1 MTRVEFRMPGRL
13 HIPTRFFGRFTWKDI
28 VRLAL
33 PVIVCFLVID
43 SSPSA
48 GTVMWLTA
56 AGLAGVLWYG
66 FTPFNQHLD
75 ELSSNAV
82 RWYIGQRNIEPARIA
97 EKKEDH
103 LVTSNGTTIGV
114 IEVDPTNLEMRTEA
128 EQHALVSIYRNLFE
142 TISYPIEIHSRQEAL
157 SLEEYLHNIADNKSP
172 DRILQKDYL
181 EYINHLDKQ
190 AVSQTRHYIVVRVE
204 PEGQRWVEK
213 RLREQLLFLDRQEY
227 KQDQE
232 ILINELDSRCRDI
245 LDTLNTADLSANR
258 LTKQKLWSA
267 SYIPSLYHSD
277 GSPRYTSTPN
287 ENGRGD
293 YRRTLCVTE
302 YPTSIDAGWT
312 GQILQTSGLVDV
324 VQIIE
329 PRNTSKTVRKL
340 QRLSEKVNAEID
352 SFLAQGYRG
361 TNKLEGLL
369 DDIEWFLDLL
379 ADREDIP
386 VDYGVYITTH
396 SENQAECQQTFE
408 KVCNRL
414 ETMQLDYRK
423 PVFQTDLAYYTDS
436 PFYLDRLEEGL
447 LVPAG
452 AAAASFP
459 FSTRDNSQQTGVI
472 YGVNTQDESPALFD
486 RFSWSS
492 HSMARM
498 GMVGSGKSYAAKI
511 ELLRAYIAYPDLQLI
526 IVDPKNEYRSI
537 ARTLNGS
544 TYTLKQGRNYSFRD
558 DVVCFQ
564 VEERGQEENTGLLVD
579 LVQQIYS
586 AVSQNQQ
593 KTLVVIDE
601 ARILMNDETGRRVL
615 NRFVLEGRDTNTAV
629 TLISQNASH
638 FTYCR
643 EGREILDNMP
653 GKVFM
658 RHDRVPDSVVDY
670 FRLSQREEQELYE
683 LKTGT
688 DSRYSE
694 ALFKVSGRLDT
705 RVRVESTPQ
714 EHVLIDR
721 GRS

>member
-1 MTRVEFRMPGRL
+1 MARVEFRMPGRL
-13 HIPTRFFGRFTWKDI
+13 HIPTRFFGRLTWKDI

-33 PVIVCFLVID
+33 PVILCFLIID

-48 GTVMWLTA
+48 ATAIWLAA
-56 AGLAGVLWYG
+56 AGLTGILWYS

-75 ELSSNAV
+75 ELSTNAI
-82 RWYIGQRNIEPARIA
+82 RWYIGQRNIETVQIT
-97 EKKEDH
+97 EKLEDH
-103 LVTSNGTTIGV
+103 LLTSNKTVIGV
-114 IEVDPTNLEMRTEA
+114 IEVNPANLEMRTEA
-128 EQHALVSIYRNLFE
+128 EQYALISIYRSLFE
-142 TISYPIEIHSRQEAL
+142 TISYPIEIHSRQENL
-157 SLEEYLHNIADNKSP
+157 SLEEYLHNIADNESP
-172 DRILQKDYL
+172 DHLLQKDYL
-181 EYINHLDKQ
+181 EYIHHLDQQ

-204 PEGQRWVEK
+204 PEGQKWVEK
-213 RLREQLLFLDRQEY
+213 QLPEQLPFIDRPKDEQE
-227 KQDQE
+227 QE
-232 ILINELDSRCRDI
+232 ILVNELDSRCRDI
-245 LDTLNTADLSANR
+245 LDTLNTADLSATR
-258 LTKQKLWSA
+258 LTKKKLWNT
-267 SYIPSLYHSD
+267 SYIPSTYNSQVN
-277 GSPRYTSTPN
+277 PRYTSIPD

-293 YRRTLCVTE
+293 YRRTLSVTE
-302 YPTSIDAGWT
+302 YPASIDAGWT
-312 GQILQTSGLVDV
+312 GQILQTSGLVDIVQV
-324 VQIIE
+324 VE
-329 PRNTSKTVRKL
+329 PRDTSKAVRKL

-369 DDIEWFLDLL
+369 DDVEWFLDLL

-414 ETMQLDYRK
+414 DTMQIDYRK
-423 PVFQTDLAYYTDS
+423 PVFGTDQAYYTDS
-436 PFYLDRLEEGL
+436 LFHLDHLQETL
-447 LVPAG
+447 LVPAQS
-452 AAAASFP
+452 AATGFP
-459 FSTRDNSQQTGVI
+459 FTTRNTDLKDGVI
-472 YGVNTQDESPALFD
+472 YGIDTQDESPALFD

-511 ELLRAYIAYPDLQLI
+511 ELLRAHIAYPDLQI
-526 IVDPKNEYRSI
+526 IIADPKNEYRSI
-537 ARTLNGS
+537 TRTLDGT
-544 TYTLKQGRNYSFRD
+544 TYILDEDKEYSFNE

-564 VEERGQEENTGLLVD
+564 VKERGQEENTDLLVD

-586 AVSQNQQ
+586 VVSQTQRR
-593 KTLVVIDE
+593 TLVVIDE
-601 ARILMNDETGRRVL
+601 ARIMMNSEAGRRVF
-615 NRFVLEGRDTNTAV
+615 NRFVLEGRDTNTAI

-653 GKVFM
+653 GKIFM

-694 ALFKVSGRLDT
+694 ALFKITGQLDT
-705 RVRVESTPQ
+705 RIRVESTPQ
-714 EHVLIDR
+714 EHALID
-721 GRS
+721 GGQE